1 MQYFVP
7 LEQGTWDAGRRTI
20 FIRTAGEPSAT
31 RDIVRRE
38 LQSLAPNL
46 PYADVEPLEDIIS
59 PEIRPWRLGATM
71 FGIFAGLALLVA
83 AVGLYSVVA
92 YEVAQRTREM
102 GIRIALGAASRD
114 VVALVV
120 RDGIA
125 PALAGVVLGLALALA
140 ASRAI
145 ASLLFDTSPRDPLV
159 LGACATVLLVVALV
173 ASVIPARRATRVD
186 PMEALRAE

>member
-1 MQYFVP
+1 
-7 LEQGTWDAGRRTI
+7 
-20 FIRTAGEPSAT
+20 
-31 RDIVRRE
+31 
-38 LQSLAPNL
+38 
-46 PYADVEPLEDIIS
+46 
-59 PEIRPWRLGATM
+59 M

-114 VVALVV
+114 VLALVV
-120 RDGIA
+120 RDGVA
-125 PALAGVVLGLALALA
+125 PAVAGVVLGLGLALA
-140 ASRAI
+140 ASGAI

-159 LGACATVLLVVALV
+159 LGACAAVLLVVALL

>member
-1 MQYFVP
+1 
-7 LEQGTWDAGRRTI
+7 
-20 FIRTAGEPSAT
+20 
-31 RDIVRRE
+31 
-38 LQSLAPNL
+38 
-46 PYADVEPLEDIIS
+46 
-59 PEIRPWRLGATM
+59 M

-145 ASLLFDTSPRDPLV
+145 ASLLFDTPPRDPLV
-159 LGACATVLLVVALV
+159 LGACAVVLVVVALV